1 MKKNIPIVL
10 AVLSVVFFIG
20 LILKNEQHLRHSDS
34 IFIRLAPVDPRSL
47 IQGDYMVLN
56 YDLSFAGLPVQNS
69 QIDIPTSVTVIQNK
83 PKLMAYV
90 VLDDQRRVVK
100 TGFDPRLLDMYP
112 KFSHRIVL
120 KNPDNRLNALY
131 PASNSF
137 LFAEGLAEC
146 YQAAQYAEFKVDEKG
161 NPLLASLRGEDLKDL
176 ACEDRKKWW
185 R

>member
-1 MKKNIPIVL
+1 M
-10 AVLSVVFFIG
+10 
-20 LILKNEQHLRHSDS
+20 
-34 IFIRLAPVDPRSL
+34 
-47 IQGDYMVLN
+47 
-56 YDLSFAGLPVQNS
+56 
-69 QIDIPTSVTVIQNK
+69 
-83 PKLMAYV
+83 
-90 VLDDQRRVVK
+90 
-100 TGFDPRLLDMYP
+100 
-112 KFSHRIVL
+112 
-120 KNPDNRLNALY
+120 Y